1 MASNINF
8 NDIDP
13 AFPVA
18 GVDNESQGFRDN
30 FSTIRNSF
38 VAAKDEIEALQNTT
52 AKLNADNDF
61 SGNEIVDAELNQVTQ
76 KFRTNVNVSSSQNIS
91 FAFGHYQVFT
101 ITGNGVTFTLSD
113 WPDAGRYGAIRVQ
126 IYSDGTNRTI
136 DFAVEGGGDI
146 YYDGDF
152 PSPFTTGTVTAS
164 PKIIEFWSFDNGDT
178 VYAKYLG
185 EFTTA

>member
-38 VAAKDEIEALQNTT
+38 VAAKDEIETLQNTT
-52 AKLNADNDF
+52 AKLNVGNDF
-61 SGNEIVDAELNQVTQ
+61 SGNELVDAELSKVTQ
-76 KFRTNVNVSSSQNIS
+76 TFRENVNVSNSQNLS

-101 ITGNGVTFTLSD
+101 ITGNGVTFTLAD
-113 WPDAGRYGAIRVQ
+113 WPEAGRYASLKAQ
-126 IYSDGTNRTI
+126 IYSDGTNREVS
-136 DFAVEGGGDI
+136 FAVEGGGDI

-152 PSPFTTGTVTAS
+152 PSPFTTGTVDTD
-164 PKIIEFWSFDNGDT
+164 PKIIEFWTTDGGDT

-185 EFTTA
+185 EFTVA